1 MILVSTAAWA
11 LFPEPVSA
19 RSQILFLSGKV
30 VDVNG
35 DPIREAR
42 VEIWQTDAF
51 GVYDH
56 PGDSNT
62 ARRDR
67 GFQFY
72 GNSTVDGDGEY
83 LFRTVL
89 PGKYEPRPMH
99 IHVKVWRREK
109 EILTTQF
116 YFAVDNSDYGG
127 APSDLRVRL
136 QDGGPDDANYTA
148 LFDLVVDT
156 AGARGNLKTTRSQ
169 AEGPYYPVAKVIRYD
184 NDLAHVD

>member
-1 MILVSTAAWA
+1 MISISMSALA
-11 LFPEPVSA
+11 LFPGPVSA
-19 RSQILFLSGKV
+19 RGRIIILSGRV

-51 GVYDH
+51 GVYNH
-56 PGDSNT
+56 PGDSHT
-62 ARRDR
+62 EKRDR

-72 GNSTVDGDGEY
+72 GNSAVDDDGEY

-99 IHVKVWRREK
+99 IHVKVWQRRK

-116 YFAVDNSDYGG
+116 YFAVDNRDFGT
-127 APSDLRVRL
+127 APADLRL
-136 QDGGPDDANYTA
+136 LLEDGGPYDSDYTA
-148 LFDLVVDT
+148 RFDLVVDV
-156 AGARGNLKTTRSQ
+156 AGARNNPKLTRSQ
-169 AEGPYYPVAKVIRYD
+169 AEGPYYPVVEVSRYD